1 MLMLEKSPRPV
12 NAAGAERRP
21 EPCHGHPPRVG
32 GRDWGCKLAGNALA
46 SGADAAPA
54 HRGDAKQYM
63 LHVSKIYP
71 KEFVAVSD
79 ITLHIQRGE
88 FVFLSGPSGA
98 GKTTLLRLIFR
109 DELPTSGQIL
119 VNGRNVVRLRESKLP
134 ALRRSIGVIFQD
146 FKLLMDRTVYD
157 NLHLVARVLGVPEAV
172 SRRKIGRLLKEVGLL
187 QKADEIPYKLSGGEQ
202 QRVAIA
208 RALMSDPAILLAD
221 EPTGN
226 LDPDLALDVMR
237 LLIEVNIRGTT
248 VVVATHNR
256 RLVSEMGQR
265 ALILKQGRLMEE
277 TH

>member
-1 MLMLEKSPRPV
+1 MIQMF
-12 NAAGAERRP
+12 
-21 EPCHGHPPRVG
+21 
-32 GRDWGCKLAGNALA
+32 
-46 SGADAAPA
+46 
-54 HRGDAKQYM
+54 
-63 LHVSKIYP
+63 HVSKIYP
-71 KEFVAVSD
+71 KEVVALSD
-79 ITLHIQRGE
+79 ITLHVQKGE

-109 DELPTSGQIL
+109 DELPTAGQIL

-157 NLHLVARVLGVPEAV
+157 NLNLVARVLAVPEAV

-226 LDPDLALDVMR
+226 LDQDLALDVMR
-237 LLIEVNIRGTT
+237 LLVEVNIRGTT

-256 RLVSEMGQR
+256 RLVSETGQR

-277 TH
+277 IR

>member
-1 MLMLEKSPRPV
+1 MIQMF
-12 NAAGAERRP
+12 
-21 EPCHGHPPRVG
+21 
-32 GRDWGCKLAGNALA
+32 
-46 SGADAAPA
+46 
-54 HRGDAKQYM
+54 
-63 LHVSKIYP
+63 HVSKIYP
-71 KEFVAVSD
+71 KEVVALSD
-79 ITLHIQRGE
+79 ITLHIQKGE
-88 FVFLSGPSGA
+88 FIFLSGPSGA

-157 NLHLVARVLGVPEAV
+157 NLNLVARVLGVPEAV

-187 QKADEIPYKLSGGEQ
+187 QKADETPYKLSGGEQ

-237 LLIEVNIRGTT
+237 LLVEVNIRGTT

-265 ALILKQGRLMEE
+265 ALILKQGHLMEE
-277 TH
+277 IR